1 MVAQRR
7 CQAGELRN
15 PRLLNGTTEVNKTP
29 VSHSQL
35 INPPVARSNENSQP
49 KRSERK
55 RWIATTT
62 TKPAASNADE
72 AITSK
77 GDESITTKG
86 AGGHFYIFLLQR
98 SKDDSGSGRLQ
109 RQQQHCR
116 FNNNNNK
123 QRQRIP
129 KSRRLPIHDNF
140 RNHVD
145 HKNTMSITS
154 TKLRSNKF
162 PNTKLHGGMFTNAK
176 KSQHNIKLRVRT
188 STTCTSMETSLD
200 MSELAMRE
208 DAPFARVC

>member
-35 INPPVARSNENSQP
+35 INPPERDENSQP
-49 KRSERK
+49 RATQTR
-55 RWIATTT
+55 RIATT
-62 TKPAASNADE
+62 TKPAASNTDEAIASKGDE
-72 AITSK
+72 AIT
-77 GDESITTKG
+77 TKD

-176 KSQHNIKLRVRT
+176 KSQLVKITRIRT
-188 STTCTSMETSLD
+188 STSTIRTSETSLD
-200 MSELAMRE
+200 SSELAVR
-208 DAPFARVC
+208 DTLFARVC